1 MQFDQRQV
9 EILDEEMARVLRAKT
24 SAERLAIANGM
35 WSSARRMITGILQD
49 EHPDWD
55 AEQVER
61 ETARRLS
68 HGAV

>member
-1 MQFDQRQV
+1 MQLDQRHV

-35 WSSARRMITGILQD
+35 WSSARRMIAAILQD
-49 EHPDWD
+49 EHPDWH
-55 AEQVER
+55 AEQVDR

-68 HGAV
+68 HGAD